1 MVGDGHHTGSEMLLG
16 KYSATLASDSANSAT
31 SSSRYNVRGGA
42 KEADVAKADS
52 LRPISA
58 ELGTRF
64 PPLGLFGVARS
75 YRSAVMITPA
85 SLFHLCDASITISGT
100 QTVGFR

>member
-1 MVGDGHHTGSEMLLG
+1 MPFVSLKVVGDGHHTGSETLVG

-42 KEADVAKADS
+42 KEADVAKADA

-64 PPLGLFGVARS
+64 PPLALVYLAWLRVRGHIIGHARNN
-75 YRSAVMITPA
+75 M
-85 SLFHLCDASITISGT
+85 
-100 QTVGFR
+100 

>member
-1 MVGDGHHTGSEMLLG
+1 MVDDGHHTGSGTWLG

-42 KEADVAKADS
+42 KEADVAKADA

-58 ELGTRF
+58 ELGARF
-64 PPLGLFGVARS
+64 PPLGLFGMARS

-85 SLFHLCDASITISGT
+85 SPFDLCGASITRT
-100 QTVGFR
+100 DQREKLV